1 MRQFA
6 TGLNRTWLA
15 ILGVLLLLGGLL
27 ALAIGTGLAA
37 TVTTSAPTSSTR
49 VIGSGAAQTFAS
61 NGAVILVLVIAL
73 VAALLGLR
81 WLLAQVPRTNA
92 AAALRLQDDA
102 ASGITTVEPSV
113 LTDAVSR
120 QVQGLPGVTSASAV
134 MRGTADS
141 PELTVT
147 LTAND
152 HTDVP
157 ALLRALQTG
166 PVADLERAIEAR
178 LTRLGVQVDIS
189 PEKRTSDS
197 VSF

>member
-15 ILGVLLLLGGLL
+15 MLGILLLLAGLL
-27 ALAIGTGLAA
+27 GLAIGTGLA
-37 TVTTSAPTSSTR
+37 TSVTTAAPTSRSR
-49 VIGSGAAQTFAS
+49 VIGSGAARTFAD
-61 NGAVILVLVIAL
+61 NGPVVIVLVVAL
-73 VAALLGLR
+73 VVALLGLR

-92 AAALRLQDDA
+92 ASALRLQDDA

-120 QVQGLPGVTSASAV
+120 QVQSLPGVTSASAV
-134 MRGTADS
+134 MRGTAEAPD
-141 PELTVT
+141 LTVT

-166 PVADLERAIEAR
+166 PVADLERAIEVPLAH
-178 LTRLGVQVDIS
+178 LGVQVDIS

>member
-15 ILGVLLLLGGLL
+15 MLGILLLLAGLVG
-27 ALAIGTGLAA
+27 LAIGTGLA
-37 TVTTSAPTSSTR
+37 TSVTTAAPTSRSR
-49 VIGSGAAQTFAS
+49 VIGSGAARTFAD
-61 NGAVILVLVIAL
+61 NGPVVIVLVVAL
-73 VAALLGLR
+73 VVALLGLR

-92 AAALRLQDDA
+92 ASALRLQDDA

-120 QVQGLPGVTSASAV
+120 QVQSLPGVTSASAV
-134 MRGTADS
+134 MRGTAEAPD
-141 PELTVT
+141 LTVT

-166 PVADLERAIEAR
+166 PVADLERAIEVPLAH
-178 LTRLGVQVDIS
+178 LGVQVDIS

>member
-15 ILGVLLLLGGLL
+15 IVGVLLLLAGL
-27 ALAIGTGLAA
+27 AGVAIGTGLA
-37 TVTTSAPTSSTR
+37 TSVTSAAPTSSSR
-49 VIGSGAAQTFAS
+49 VIGSGAARTVAS
-61 NGAVILVLVIAL
+61 TGAVVVVLVIAV

-81 WLLAQVPRTNA
+81 WLLAQVPRTNG
-92 AAALRLQDDA
+92 AAALRLQDDVA
-102 ASGITTVEPSV
+102 TGLTTVEPKV

-120 QVQGLPGVTSASAV
+120 QVQTLPGVTAASAV
-134 MRGTADS
+134 MRGTADA

-157 ALLRALQTG
+157 ALLRAVQTG
-166 PVADLERAIEAR
+166 PVADLESAIEAP
-178 LTRLGVQVDIS
+178 LAHLGVQVDIS

-197 VSF
+197 VTF

>member
-15 ILGVLLLLGGLL
+15 ILGVLLLVGGLL
-27 ALAIGTGLAA
+27 ALAIGTGLAT

-120 QVQGLPGVTSASAV
+120 QVQRLAGVTSASAV
-134 MRGTADS
+134 MRGTADA

-166 PVADLERAIEAR
+166 PVADLERAIEAQ

>member
-15 ILGVLLLLGGLL
+15 VVGVLMLLLGL
-27 ALAIGTGLAA
+27 AGLAIGTGLA
-37 TVTTSAPTSSTR
+37 TSVTSAAPTSGSR
-49 VIGSGAAQTFAS
+49 VIGSGAARTFAS
-61 NGAVILVLVIAL
+61 NGAIIVVLVIAL

-92 AAALRLQDDA
+92 ASALRLQDDA
-102 ASGITTVEPSV
+102 ATGITTVEPSV

-120 QVQGLPGVTSASAV
+120 QVQSLPGVTGASAV
-134 MRGTADS
+134 MRGTADA

-157 ALLRALQTG
+157 GLLRSLQTG
-166 PVADLERAIEAR
+166 PVADLEAAIEAP
-178 LTRLGVQVDIS
+178 LSHLAVQVDIS

-197 VSF
+197 VTF